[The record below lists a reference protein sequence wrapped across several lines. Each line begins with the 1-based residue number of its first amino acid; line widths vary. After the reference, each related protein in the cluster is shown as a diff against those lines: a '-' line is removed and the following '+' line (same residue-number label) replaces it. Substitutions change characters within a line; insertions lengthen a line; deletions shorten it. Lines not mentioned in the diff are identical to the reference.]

1 MKTNQTIEAILN
13 HRSIRKWKDEELSD
27 DIIET
32 LSEVAMRTSTSNG
45 MQNASI
51 IRVKDPA
58 IKIQLTELSTQ
69 KYMNSAPEL
78 WVFIADNFRNDSIV
92 REKSDQEEIYA
103 NDGDKLF
110 QGITDACLMAQNVA
124 VAAESLGLGI
134 VYFGSIINDAE
145 KTIEILGLPENT
157 FPVVGMGIGYP
168 DQNPDLK
175 PRIGADKRIFVD
187 QYKKFNSYTE
197 ELAEYDQVMDKYYDL
212 RNTKKSVGKFTDQVV
227 EKNIVQR
234 KLRAKVFDDMKKQG
248 FNI

>member
-124 VAAESLGLGI
+124 VAAESLG
-134 VYFGSIINDAE
+134 
-145 KTIEILGLPENT
+145 
-157 FPVVGMGIGYP
+157 
-168 DQNPDLK
+168 
-175 PRIGADKRIFVD
+175 
-187 QYKKFNSYTE
+187 
-197 ELAEYDQVMDKYYDL
+197 
-212 RNTKKSVGKFTDQVV
+212 
-227 EKNIVQR
+227 
-234 KLRAKVFDDMKKQG
+234 
-248 FNI
+248 

>member
-1 MKTNQTIEAILN
+1 M
-13 HRSIRKWKDEELSD
+13 
-27 DIIET
+27 
-32 LSEVAMRTSTSNG
+32 
-45 MQNASI
+45 
-51 IRVKDPA
+51 
-58 IKIQLTELSTQ
+58 
-69 KYMNSAPEL
+69 
-78 WVFIADNFRNDSIV
+78 
-92 REKSDQEEIYA
+92 
-103 NDGDKLF
+103 
-110 QGITDACLMAQNVA
+110 
-124 VAAESLGLGI
+124 
-134 VYFGSIINDAE
+134 
-145 KTIEILGLPENT
+145 GLPENT